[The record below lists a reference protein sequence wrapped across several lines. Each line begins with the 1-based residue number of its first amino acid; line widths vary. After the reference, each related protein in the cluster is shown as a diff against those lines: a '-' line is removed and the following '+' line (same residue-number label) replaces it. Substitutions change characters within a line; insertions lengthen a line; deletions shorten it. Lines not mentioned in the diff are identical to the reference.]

1 MMTMRK
7 SLISLF
13 LLTFIATSAA
23 DKRAMTV
30 EDLWAME
37 RIGEVQLSPD
47 GSQLVF
53 ELTRYSM
60 EKNSGITSLW
70 LLSTRGGEPRCLTST
85 ETSSRMP
92 RWTPDG
98 AAISF
103 LSSRNGKSEIYLLPL
118 NGGEPSVL
126 TDFPLD
132 IESYIWSPNG
142 HRLAF
147 TAVVNPQATG
157 IEESAAWNK
166 AAQESAVKAYI
177 VDQLL
182 FRTWNQWIVNK
193 KNHVFICDALGKNYR
208 DMTPGDYNSPP
219 LDLTGLQ
226 DYVFSPN
233 SEMLA
238 FVSNRTAMPA
248 ANTNN
253 DIFLILDENNEICL
267 TADNEAVDNFPI
279 FSPDGNLLAYK
290 AMKRPGF
297 EADEYDIKIYDLRNK
312 SVISLTD
319 HFDLSP
325 EEMIWSPD
333 GKTILF
339 NAEERGREPIYRI
352 DLSSRKIEK
361 LISDHMNS
369 SLMISP
375 DGKTLYFKRQSSI
388 MPNELFAMD
397 LAKRAIRR
405 LSFIN
410 QPLLS
415 ELELYAVEDFTF
427 TSFDGQ
433 QAHGFLV
440 KPPFFDPQNKYP
452 LIYLIHGGP
461 QGMWADDF
469 HYRWNTELFASR
481 GYVVAAVNFRGSK
494 GYGQEW
500 CDAVSK
506 DWGGGPY
513 QDLMSG
519 LDYLVQNYSFIDANK
534 VAAAGASF
542 GGYMIN
548 WIATQ
553 TDRFKAL
560 VSHAGAFDLR
570 SKYGSTE
577 ELWFPEWE
585 FGGTP
590 YEQPELYEKWSP
602 SVYVENWRKFSTPTL
617 VTHGERDY
625 RVPVNQALQ
634 MFTALQRMGV
644 PSRLIVF
651 PDEDHFVSKPQNARL
666 WWNEVFDWIERW
678 IK

>member
-1 MMTMRK
+1 MTMRK